1 MSGSGLIAPC
11 GPLFNEKYKKV
22 HIGNIT
28 KDRFKDIIAS
38 DRYWEVV
45 NYLSSSK
52 FNAQTMCSPLSMQHK
67 TNEVLDSYLK
77 GEIDLKKPENSEPP
91 LHKNFIHYL
100 KRQKDYLT
108 KLINV

>member
-1 MSGSGLIAPC
+1 MIRLLIVLA
-11 GPLFNEKYKKV
+11 V
-22 HIGNIT
+22 
-28 KDRFKDIIAS
+28 IILILLILRS
-38 DRYWEVV
+38 RNKN

-91 LHKNFIHYL
+91 LHKNFI
-100 KRQKDYLT
+100 
-108 KLINV
+108 